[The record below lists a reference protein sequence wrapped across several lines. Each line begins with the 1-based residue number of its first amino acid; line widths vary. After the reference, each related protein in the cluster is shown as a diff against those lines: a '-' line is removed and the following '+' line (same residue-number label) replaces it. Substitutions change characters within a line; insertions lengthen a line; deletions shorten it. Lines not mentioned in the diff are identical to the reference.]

1 MENNN
6 TMGLIFSGNPEVNL
20 GELMKVRSLAAVPVG
35 GRYRIVDFMLS
46 NMVNSRIVN
55 VGITTGYKHRSLS
68 DHLGSGKAWDMARK
82 ENGLFI
88 LPPPENAELSSRTP
102 EGIDFINSAMSYLNR
117 SRQEYVMLCDCNT
130 ICNIDFDKVVS
141 FHFEK
146 DADITVVCT
155 EVGELTPKE
164 LGKHILLDTDADGKV
179 SDIQIYPQK
188 QRSSLSYMHIFY
200 LKKDLLIDLV
210 GDCLAHDRHSISR
223 DILLANLGRLNIYGY
238 KFDGYRKK
246 IDSIKSFFEFN
257 LELLDSE
264 VRHEV
269 FGTEDALRSI
279 HTKVKDSVP
288 TKYGRDAVI
297 KNSFVADGCLIEGTV
312 ENCIVF
318 RGVKIGKNSVVK
330 DSIIMQNSRIMDDC
344 RVENAIFDKEV
355 ILCNGKK
362 LIGQVTYPLVIGKRT
377 IV

>member
-46 NMVNSRIVN
+46 NMVNSGIVN

-68 DHLGSGKAWDMARK
+68 DHVGSGKAWDMARK
-82 ENGLFI
+82 ENGLF
-88 LPPPENAELSSRTP
+88 LLSPPETSEITARIP

-117 SRQEYVMLCDCNT
+117 SRQDYVLISDCNT
-130 ICNIDFDKVVS
+130 ICNIDLDKVID
-141 FHFEK
+141 FHFDK
-146 DADITVVCT
+146 DADITVVYT

-164 LGKHILLDTDADGKV
+164 LGHHILLDVKEDGV
-179 SDIQIYPQK
+179 VTDIQVYPQRQK
-188 QRSSLSYMHIFY
+188 SNLSYMHMMFI
-200 LKKDLLIDLV
+200 KKDLLIDIV
-210 GDCLAHDRHSISR
+210 GDCLAHDKHSISK
-223 DILLANLGRLNIYGY
+223 DILLSNVDKLRIFGY
-238 KFDGYRKK
+238 KFDGYKK
-246 IDSIKSFFEFN
+246 TIDSIKSFFEFN
-257 LELLDSE
+257 LELLDPE
-264 VRHEV
+264 IRHEL
-269 FGTEDALRSI
+269 FGTDDARSI

-288 TKYGRDAVI
+288 TKYGPDAEV
-297 KNSFVADGCLIEGTV
+297 KNSVVADGCTIEGRV
-312 ENCIVF
+312 ENCIIF

-330 DSIIMQNSRIMDDC
+330 DSIIMQKSRIMDDC

-362 LIGQVTYPLVIGKRT
+362 LIGQETYPLVIGKRT

>member
-46 NMVNSRIVN
+46 NMVNSGIVN

-68 DHLGSGKAWDMARK
+68 DHVGSGKAWDMARK
-82 ENGLFI
+82 ENGLF
-88 LPPPENAELSSRTP
+88 LLSPPETSEITARIP

-117 SRQEYVMLCDCNT
+117 SRQDYVLISDCNT
-130 ICNIDFDKVVS
+130 ICNIDLDKVID
-141 FHFEK
+141 FHFDK
-146 DADITVVCT
+146 DADITVVYT

-164 LGKHILLDTDADGKV
+164 LGHHILLDVKEDGV
-179 SDIQIYPQK
+179 VTDIQVYPQRQK
-188 QRSSLSYMHIFY
+188 SNLSYMHMMFI
-200 LKKDLLIDLV
+200 KKDLLIDLV
-210 GDCLAHDRHSISR
+210 GDCLAHDKHSISK
-223 DILLANLGRLNIYGY
+223 DILLSNVDKLRIFGY
-238 KFDGYRKK
+238 KFDGYKK
-246 IDSIKSFFEFN
+246 TIDSIKSFFEFN
-257 LELLDSE
+257 LELLDPE
-264 VRHEV
+264 IRHEL
-269 FGTEDALRSI
+269 FGTDDARSI

-288 TKYGRDAVI
+288 TKYGPDAEV
-297 KNSFVADGCLIEGTV
+297 KNSVVADGCTIEGRV
-312 ENCIVF
+312 ENCIIF

-330 DSIIMQNSRIMDDC
+330 DSIIMQKSRIMDDC

-362 LIGQVTYPLVIGKRT
+362 LIGQETYPLVIGKRT

>member
-46 NMVNSRIVN
+46 NMVNSGIVN

-68 DHLGSGKAWDMARK
+68 DHVGSGKAWDMARK
-82 ENGLFI
+82 ENGLF
-88 LPPPENAELSSRTP
+88 LLSPPETSEITARIP

-117 SRQEYVMLCDCNT
+117 SRQDYVLISDCNT
-130 ICNIDFDKVVS
+130 ICNIDPDKVID
-141 FHFEK
+141 FHFDK
-146 DADITVVCT
+146 DADITVVYT

-164 LGKHILLDTDADGKV
+164 LGHHILLDVKEDGV
-179 SDIQIYPQK
+179 VTDIQVYPQRQK
-188 QRSSLSYMHIFY
+188 SNLSYMHMMFI
-200 LKKDLLIDLV
+200 KKDLLIDLV
-210 GDCLAHDRHSISR
+210 GDCLAHDKHSISK
-223 DILLANLGRLNIYGY
+223 DILLSNVDKLRIFGY
-238 KFDGYRKK
+238 KFDGYKK
-246 IDSIKSFFEFN
+246 TIDSIKSFFEFN
-257 LELLDSE
+257 LELLDPE
-264 VRHEV
+264 IRHEL
-269 FGTEDALRSI
+269 FGTDDARSI

-288 TKYGRDAVI
+288 TKYGPDAEV
-297 KNSFVADGCLIEGTV
+297 KNSVVADGCTIEGRV
-312 ENCIVF
+312 ENCIIF

-330 DSIIMQNSRIMDDC
+330 DSIIMQKSRIMDDC
-344 RVENAIFDKEV
+344 RVENSIFDKEV

-362 LIGQVTYPLVIGKRT
+362 LIGQETYPLVIGKRT